1 MKKKIHSIICIMIAS
16 MMVLSACGSQSTGSS
31 NKALED
37 STNAESRESG
47 NTAASAE
54 GVFDES
60 GVSEEGQFPIVKDT
74 IELTVMVPSSASIQ
88 DITTN
93 DFTQWYE
100 DKTNIKINWIVVPAE
115 SLADKV
121 NISLSSG
128 DMPDIY
134 LDCNITQTQQ
144 SVYGSQGAFLP
155 LNDYIEKY
163 GAVYKDIA
171 SQINGLNEVMTMSDG
186 KIYALPY
193 VEKCVH
199 CENSSKM
206 WVNKRWLD
214 NLDMEIPT
222 TVEEFENMLIAF
234 KEQDPNGN
242 GVADEIPMLT
252 FEGGWHSDALSGW
265 LINPFVYTS
274 PDDNYVYLND
284 GKIEL
289 AYMQD
294 GWKDAMKWLNS
305 LYNAGLYYD
314 QSLIM
319 NNDQARQVAT
329 AEDGTALVGC
339 FPNGVPNAVPGDAAE
354 QWGDYIAI
362 SPIEGDAGR
371 YVTYAPYNQINP
383 TKFVITS
390 ACKYPEAAFRWGV
403 EQYNKDIWFM
413 KAFGQE
419 GTGWVRVTPGEGD
432 IPADAVDLN
441 TGDPSEVATLAD
453 GIGWGDEQNYCW
465 RGIGLRCDTPDA
477 PSYRYNQYQ
486 IGDYE
491 SNMEYRLAFD
501 TRDNMNPYNPD
512 ISMCLPPLVYD
523 EAQATE
529 MANSQSVILSYV
541 KETAARFITGDLDA
555 EADWDAYLQE
565 LEVKGVT
572 NLRDIYQ
579 AAYDAKYK

>member
-1 MKKKIHSIICIMIAS
+1 MKKKIRSVICIMIVS
-16 MMVLSACGSQSTGSS
+16 MMALSACGSKSTGSN
-31 NKALED
+31 NKASED
-37 STNAESRESG
+37 STVAENKENG
-47 NTAASAE
+47 NSAE
-54 GVFDES
+54 GIFDES
-60 GVSEEGQFPIVKDT
+60 GVSEEGQFPIVKDR
-74 IELTVMVPSSASIQ
+74 IELTVMVPSSTSIQ

-115 SLADKV
+115 SLTDKV

-214 NLDMEIPT
+214 NLNMEIPT

-242 GVADEIPMLT
+242 GIADEIPMLS

-265 LINPFVYTS
+265 LSNPFVYTS
-274 PDDNYVYLND
+274 PDDNYVYLNE

-305 LYNAGLYYD
+305 LYKAGLYYD

-339 FPNGVPNAVPGDAAE
+339 FPNGVPSAVPGDAAE
-354 QWGDYIAI
+354 QWQDYIAI
-362 SPIEGDAGR
+362 SPIEGEAGR
-371 YVTYAPYNQINP
+371 YATYAPYNQINP

-419 GTGWVRVTPGEGD
+419 GTGWVRITPGEGD

-441 TGDPSEVATLAD
+441 TGAPSEVATFAD
-453 GIGWGDEQNYCW
+453 GIGWGEEQNYCW

-512 ISMCLPPLVYD
+512 INMCLPLLVYD
-523 EAQATE
+523 EVQATE

-555 EADWDAYLQE
+555 EADWDAYLKE
-565 LEVKGVT
+565 LEVKGVK
-572 NLRDIYQ
+572 NLKDIYQ

>member
-1 MKKKIHSIICIMIAS
+1 MKKKIRSVICIMIVS
-16 MMVLSACGSQSTGSS
+16 MMALSACGSKSTGSN
-31 NKALED
+31 NKASED
-37 STNAESRESG
+37 STVAENKENG
-47 NTAASAE
+47 NSAE
-54 GVFDES
+54 GIFDES
-60 GVSEEGQFPIVKDT
+60 GVSEEGQFPIVKDR
-74 IELTVMVPSSASIQ
+74 IELTVMVPSSTSIQ

-115 SLADKV
+115 SLTDKV

-214 NLDMEIPT
+214 NLNMEIPT

-242 GVADEIPMLT
+242 GIADEIPMLS

-265 LINPFVYTS
+265 LSNPFVYTS
-274 PDDNYVYLND
+274 PDDNYVYLNE

-305 LYNAGLYYD
+305 LYKAGLYYD

-339 FPNGVPNAVPGDAAE
+339 FPNGVPSAVPGDAAE
-354 QWGDYIAI
+354 QWQDYIAI
-362 SPIEGDAGR
+362 SPIEGEAGR
-371 YVTYAPYNQINP
+371 YATYAPY
-383 TKFVITS
+383 K
-390 ACKYPEAAFRWGV
+390 
-403 EQYNKDIWFM
+403 
-413 KAFGQE
+413 
-419 GTGWVRVTPGEGD
+419 
-432 IPADAVDLN
+432 
-441 TGDPSEVATLAD
+441 
-453 GIGWGDEQNYCW
+453 
-465 RGIGLRCDTPDA
+465 
-477 PSYRYNQYQ
+477 SY
-486 IGDYE
+486 
-491 SNMEYRLAFD
+491 
-501 TRDNMNPYNPD
+501 
-512 ISMCLPPLVYD
+512 
-523 EAQATE
+523 
-529 MANSQSVILSYV
+529 
-541 KETAARFITGDLDA
+541 
-555 EADWDAYLQE
+555 
-565 LEVKGVT
+565 
-572 NLRDIYQ
+572 
-579 AAYDAKYK
+579 

>member
-441 TGDPSEVATLAD
+441 TGVPSEVATFAD